1 MSYYVPPSVKANKPL
16 LKYVDLNGY
25 APEHGDSYEDFAWAH
40 DDEEEAWHR
49 ENWSDF
55 LDEVAECQASCE
67 SRLQHDRERLKLG
80 GHGPTCNCVGCNPQ
94 SRGNALPEK
103 LSDEP
108 TVTYTIKMPASLR
121 ESCKAAGAARVREI
135 LEAHL

>member
-1 MSYYVPPSVKANKPL
+1 MST
-16 LKYVDLNGY
+16 
-25 APEHGDSYEDFAWAH
+25 
-40 DDEEEAWHR
+40 
-49 ENWSDF
+49 
-55 LDEVAECQASCE
+55 
-67 SRLQHDRERLKLG
+67 
-80 GHGPTCNCVGCNPQ
+80 HGPNCKCVRCSPD

-103 LSDEP
+103 LSQDEP